1 MEREIMKSWK
11 KIGWSTICGISLFIA
26 GCASGPDHKSTGEV
40 IDDSAIHT
48 KVKTALVSDPVVS
61 SRSIDIDVER
71 GTVILKGV
79 VNGEVE
85 KQKAEEIARGVSGVR
100 AVQNDLVVRK

>member
-11 KIGWSTICGISLFIA
+11 KIGWSTFCGISLFIA